1 VNHGML
7 SRLYRSSPVSH
18 MTSVILL
25 LLQGWK
31 KLQSGEPGDPE
42 RSLQCFAKAVEID
55 EIACGWQRRFE
66 ERLEMVGELFSIE
79 LDNKEDI
86 YGSMLA
92 EAYLVLLLYTVVE
105 LYGKPSQDVEEDYK

>member
-1 VNHGML
+1 
-7 SRLYRSSPVSH
+7 
-18 MTSVILL
+18 
-25 LLQGWK
+25 
-31 KLQSGEPGDPE
+31 
-42 RSLQCFAKAVEID
+42 
-55 EIACGWQRRFE
+55 
-66 ERLEMVGELFSIE
+66 MVGELFSIE